1 MTSPDR
7 EGESQALSG
16 SAREEF
22 TRRNA
27 AREEAL
33 KLCREV
39 IRFSANTIRA
49 LHRREFEDAEA
60 LLAQAREQVGQAAA
74 WLRDYPELFHAG
86 FLSDAQKEYAEACAT
101 RALIQRTPLPTYQE
115 LGVELPAY
123 LNGLGEA
130 AGELRRY
137 ILDSL
142 RRGESGQCEELLDAM
157 DGIYTLLVALDF
169 PDGLTGGLR
178 RTTDMV
184 RGVVE
189 RTRGDLTM
197 ALLQRD
203 LSRRLE
209 SGEK

>member
-7 EGESQALSG
+7 EGEFQALSG

-49 LHRREFEDAEA
+49 LHRREFDDAVA
-60 LLAQAREQVGQAAA
+60 LLGQAREQVAQAAA

-203 LSRRLE
+203 LSKRLE
-209 SGEK
+209 GGGK

>member
-1 MTSPDR
+1 MTMPDR
-7 EGESQALSG
+7 ESELQALSG
-16 SAREEF
+16 RAREEF

-39 IRFSANTIRA
+39 IRFSANTIRS
-49 LHRREFEDAEA
+49 LHRREFDDAEA
-60 LLAQAREQVGQAAA
+60 LLAQAREQVEQAAV
-74 WLRDYPELFHAG
+74 WLHDYPELFHAG
-86 FLSDAQKEYAEACAT
+86 FLSDAQKEYAEACVT
-101 RALIQRTPLPTYQE
+101 RALIQRMPLPTYRE
-115 LGVELPAY
+115 LRVELPAY

-142 RRGESGQCEELLDAM
+142 RRGESDQCEELLDAM

-169 PDGLTGGLR
+169 PDALTGGLR

-203 LSRRLE
+203 LSKRLE
-209 SGEK
+209 DGGK